1 MTLRGVQRRP
11 QWIPDAGNRTLIG
24 GLLRWVGH
32 HVRGLYAAV
41 GVLLSASLGL
51 ALLGLWGLSVLTE
64 EVLEGDTAR
73 VDHAVL
79 FWLNEQATPWLD
91 HAAVEI
97 TALGDTLVMVLVAL
111 ISASFLWLLGRK
123 AYAVLL
129 MAAVVGGGVITPVLK
144 TIFDR
149 PRPQILELRAHF
161 TESSAAYP
169 SGHATMSMV
178 TLVTIAFIIHRLS
191 RHRWMGV
198 IAGGLA
204 GVVILLIGLSRL
216 YLGLHFP
223 SDVIAG
229 YAVGF
234 TWAVL
239 CALTIIAFES
249 RQGGS
254 GEIGAVDLSGSE
266 SIPNDTY
273 T

>member
-1 MTLRGVQRRP
+1 MGLRAEGGR
-11 QWIPDAGNRTLIG
+11 QWSQPDAGIG
-24 GLLRWVGH
+24 TVVSTVLRWVGH
-32 HVRGLYAAV
+32 YVQGFYTAA

-73 VDHAVL
+73 IDHSVL
-79 FWLNEQATPWLD
+79 HWLNEQATPWLD

-97 TALGDTLVMVLVAL
+97 TALGDTLVVIMIAV
-111 ISASFLWLLGRK
+111 ISASLLMLLGRK
-123 AYAVLL
+123 AYAALL
-129 MAAVVGGGVITPVLK
+129 VASVAGAGVITPMLK

-149 PRPQILELRAHF
+149 PRPQVLELRAHF
-161 TESSAAYP
+161 AESSAAYP

-178 TLVTIAFIIHRLS
+178 TLMTIAFIVHRLS
-191 RHRWMGV
+191 RHRWVGV
-198 IAGGLA
+198 LAGLLA

-229 YAVGF
+229 YTVGF

-239 CALTIIAFES
+239 CALTIVALES
-249 RQGGS
+249 RRGDS
-254 GEIGAVDLSGSE
+254 GVGARGLSASE
-266 SIPNDTY
+266 HPQ
-273 T
+273 

>member
-1 MTLRGVQRRP
+1 MILRGLQRRL
-11 QWIPDAGNRTLIG
+11 QWVPDAGKSTLFG
-24 GLLRWVGH
+24 VLLRWVGH

-41 GVLLSASLGL
+41 GVLLSASLAL
-51 ALLGLWGLSVLTE
+51 ALLALWGLSALTE

-73 VDHAVL
+73 MDHAVL
-79 FWLNEQATPWLD
+79 FWMNGQATPWLD
-91 HAAVEI
+91 RAAVEI
-97 TALGDTLVMVLVAL
+97 TALGDTLVMLLVAL

-123 AYAVLL
+123 AYAALL
-129 MAAVVGGGVITPVLK
+129 IAAVAGGGVITPVLK

-149 PRPQILELRAHF
+149 PRPQVLELRAHF

-191 RHRWMGV
+191 RHRWLGV
-198 IAGGLA
+198 FAGGLA
-204 GVVILLIGLSRL
+204 GMVILLIGLSRL

-239 CALTIIAFES
+239 CALTMIAAES

-254 GEIGAVDLSGSE
+254 GATNLSATEI
-266 SIPNDTY
+266 PTDT
-273 T
+273 